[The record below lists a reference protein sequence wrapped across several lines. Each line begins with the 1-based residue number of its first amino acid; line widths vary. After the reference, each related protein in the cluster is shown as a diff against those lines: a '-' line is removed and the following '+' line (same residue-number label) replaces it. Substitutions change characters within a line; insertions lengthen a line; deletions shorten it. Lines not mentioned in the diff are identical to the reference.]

1 MIETIHE
8 SGNVLA
14 FIGDAVLTLQVRE
27 HLVSLGITKT
37 KQLQETSIKY
47 VSANAQ
53 AAFISELLKDGVLNE
68 EEIAIYKRGRNAKS
82 ASSAK
87 NADILNYRFATGF
100 EALWGYLHLT
110 NQTERLNEL
119 WDKFIEMVEL

>member
-1 MIETIHE
+1 MQE

-14 FIGDAVLTLQVRE
+14 FIGDAVLTLQVRQ

-37 KQLQETSIKY
+37 KLLQETSVKY

-53 AAFISELLKDGVLNE
+53 AHFMEYLISNNLLDENELSM
-68 EEIAIYKRGRNAKS
+68 YKRGRNAKS

-87 NADILNYRFATGF
+87 NADILVYRVATGF
-100 EALWGYLHLT
+100 EALWGYLYLENKH
-110 NQTERLNEL
+110 ERLSEL
-119 WDKFIEMVEL
+119 WAMFKEMVVL